1 MSGTWKGAVK
11 RALNAT
17 GHYARALAERRFPG
31 IAVLGYHGV
40 LASAAAR
47 AGLPFGSLHVDAA
60 VLDAHCELLAAHC
73 QPLTL
78 AEAEA
83 MWAGTV
89 EMPARGVLVT
99 FDDGHRALHDLAL
112 PILRKHDVPAVVFA
126 CTDPIERQRSFWFDA
141 VARAKGEAAV
151 ESAKSMAWN
160 EWHALATAHEAVP
173 AADDALAPMTSAQLS
188 TMAADPLI
196 TIGAHTATHPILS
209 RAPRDVQREEIF
221 RSLDAIER
229 ITGRRPTS
237 FAYPNGRPGVDY
249 DMTTLNLLREAGI
262 TTAFTTLE
270 GFAARGAAL
279 ERTRFVMLDSI
290 DDAELAHRLAHA
302 WS

>member
-1 MSGTWKGAVK
+1 MSGAWKGAIK
-11 RALNAT
+11 RALSAT

-40 LASAAAR
+40 LAPGAVR
-47 AGLPFGSLHVDAA
+47 TGLPFASLHVDASA
-60 VLDAHCELLAAHC
+60 LDAHCALIAAHC

-78 AEAEA
+78 AQAEA
-83 MWAGTV
+83 IWAGTM
-89 EMPARGVLVT
+89 EAPPRGVLVT

-112 PILRKHDVPAVVFA
+112 PVLRAHGVPAVVFA

-141 VARAKGEAAV
+141 VARVRGEAAV
-151 ESAKSMAWN
+151 ESAKAMAWN

-173 AADDALAPMTSAQLS
+173 AADDSLAPMTATHLAAL
-188 TMAADPLI
+188 AADPLI

-229 ITGRRPTS
+229 LVGRRPTA

-279 ERTRFVMLDSI
+279 ERSRFVMLASI
-290 DDAELAHRLAHA
+290 EAAELAHRLAHA